1 MIVHIKVMKGYIM
14 KTYFWEKLEIST
26 LITKFTK
33 IWKIDLKITLLS
45 VNDMLLRMRIV
56 LVLHYKSRKTRI
68 FNNQF
73 QIIQQTKVRKGLIIS
88 DKIRNKDN
96 NLNYN

>member
-1 MIVHIKVMKGYIM
+1 MIVRIKVMKEYIM

-68 FNNQF
+68 FNNQS
-73 QIIQQTKVRKGLIIS
+73 QIIQQTKVPKGLIIS